1 MSYGSLT
8 GADINQADKE
18 GQTPLYICVQNA
30 FVHSSYAAVECLLS
44 AGASIDKYVKKYCT
58 GIHTI
63 VMLQYNAY
71 SQQEHQ

>member
-44 AGASIDKYVKKYCT
+44 AGASIDK
-58 GIHTI
+58 
-63 VMLQYNAY
+63 
-71 SQQEHQ
+71 